1 MRLLLIRHGQTSSNV
16 ENRLD
21 SAVPGPGLTVLG
33 EEQAAAVPHQ
43 LAPERIDVLY
53 ASTQTRAQLTAAPL
67 ARHRGLPVT
76 IRAGLREIYAGELEG
91 RTDTEAVTAYVRTTL
106 AWAAGDV
113 SLRMPGGEDG
123 VEVLGRFDAVVT
135 EIAASGATV
144 AVLVSHGAMI
154 RTWSAAR
161 ARNLDAGFVAAH
173 VLTNTGVVVLEGDPA
188 DGWHALTWE
197 GATVDHLRGSARA

>member
-1 MRLLLIRHGQTSSNV
+1 MRLLLIRHGQTASNV

-33 EEQAAAVPHQ
+33 EEQAAAVPHH

-123 VEVLGRFDAVVT
+123 VEVLGRFDTVVT
-135 EIAASGATV
+135 EVAASGATV

-173 VLTNTGVVVLEGDPA
+173 VLANTGVVVLEGDPA
-188 DGWHALTWE
+188 DGWNALTWE
-197 GATVDHLRGSARA
+197 GAPVNPLGGSARA

>member
-1 MRLLLIRHGQTSSNV
+1 MRLLLIRHGQTASNV

-33 EEQAAAVPHQ
+33 EEQAAAVPHH

-123 VEVLGRFDAVVT
+123 VEVLGRFDTVVT
-135 EIAASGATV
+135 EVAASGATV

-154 RTWSAAR
+154 RTWTAAR

-173 VLTNTGVVVLEGDPA
+173 VLANTGVVVLEGDPA
-188 DGWHALTWE
+188 DGWNALTWE
-197 GATVDHLRGSARA
+197 GAPVNPLGGSARA

>member
-1 MRLLLIRHGQTSSNV
+1 MRLLLIRHGQTASNV

-33 EEQAAAVPHQ
+33 EEQAAAVPHH

-173 VLTNTGVVVLEGDPA
+173 VLANTGVVVREGDPA
-188 DGWHALTWE
+188 DVWHALTWE
-197 GATVDHLRGSARA
+197 GAPVNPLGGSARA